1 MIQLLKVV
9 KIMFTYI
16 APRHEIPIAEKDDYV
31 QFFELEEA
39 VTAVVPQK

>member
-16 APRHEIPIAEKDDYV
+16 DQRHEIPIVEKDDYV
-31 QFFELEEA
+31 QFLELEEA
-39 VTAVVPQK
+39 VTAVVPLK